1 MGGRG
6 TALFLVLLMLGSLFG
21 VYSAPFHDE
30 QEPSVLA
37 SETDLFHGFT
47 TGENWLNLD
56 NQTIAVPNGF
66 NPIDVYD
73 YSDVGVLIN
82 NKSEASKTIG
92 WAFVQA
98 RNISLD
104 RVFIFDL
111 DGTPTGETI
120 NRNQFNEFFAY
131 PFLEMLNNRS
141 NVSDMNYLVTSKGMP
156 LRVNGGQNKAS
167 FDQEFALLGGSYN
180 SSIGGDYWSTHSYGP
195 LSGGEFESFSRQ
207 KHGFY
212 LVTRLTGYTV
222 ETALNLIEK
231 ANNSLG
237 QSGTYVLDLAT
248 NRNGSG
254 YKFWNDDLYVANT
267 TLQELYNQSVYFDEE
282 TEFITNVSNVMGYAS
297 WGSNDGNWGKNWGL
311 NTGFETEDASWS
323 SGVRHWNATMPTLSS
338 GDSFAWSYQTSV
350 KDGGSAALEASIS
363 ASCSDE
369 SSNGTQGL
377 FAEYFDNEGVSFN
390 TGSMPSLI
398 DRVPE
403 HTRIETSLQYNSM
416 YAAYPGLDD
425 RFKNNWGARFSGLIN
440 VPDAGNWTFYLTS
453 DDGSEMWLDGSSLV
467 TNYGSHGMREK
478 SGTRNLTAGLHDFKI
493 EFFQGGGPH
502 GLNLKWEGPNQS
514 KALVPSTAFMVS
526 DGTPP
531 SPSTLIHAWNFD
543 EGMGTQS
550 NDSVANG
557 SNLTLYNMDATNWRT
572 CADGGCLW
580 YDGVDDYVE
589 VDVDDWVGNFTV
601 SQWVWANSTTLPDY
615 ASVLAVSDNAGSNT
629 SFQHAIFNGEWRLH
643 NNQTHKFG
651 DIEAQQWMHL
661 VTVFDSGSA
670 RQYLD
675 GVHVRTTSFPTGSLN
690 NIDLYKLGVNRA
702 GSTYFEGMIDKVM
715 VWESALSDDDIT
727 ILSRDIYQDCQAY
740 SGSGASGASLE
751 QFVTIDTELEN
762 HAWII
767 SLAGKR
773 DGDVFGS
780 FTMTVE
786 GVDDQGNVLSSNT
799 SEVKNFENNWGSGT
813 MRFRPHEN
821 ATAFRIQVPLSVV
834 ATSTSGSVYIDS
846 LSLRAIRP
854 HMNWLNGSIAE
865 TAVSTGG
872 RSFTLGTSYGQ
883 SLVADLLED
892 GVSGVKGYV
901 YEPYLTAVGQP
912 SVLFSM
918 YAQGYNFAEANAAAN
933 TYISWMGVVVGDPK
947 MAPYV
952 STLHDVELLDARILN
967 NFSVGQTGHIEVAF
981 QNNGMAAGQGQID
994 VINLQGSVLMSSAN
1008 VSVVPGDQPGSRTSM
1023 SIPIT
1028 PTKAGWLDVR
1038 VRYTHDNATS
1048 FERDTLNNFIMMRIW
1063 VNDVPTIDSVQCDQ
1077 DEYARGDSFLCTVL
1091 ASDDERVESVQMGWS
1106 IICSDCSIE
1115 NASWHIGSMGS
1126 NDNGTTWEAMIT
1138 LPINV
1143 TTGELALH
1151 IIATDGLGVQAEA
1164 LVQNVSKIL
1173 DAPASWFGP
1182 HMSNADGEWLGVSQL
1197 PATSSMGIHRGIQ
1210 QTLTGCVLDVDHDR
1224 NTERPQFLIS
1234 RGQLGELVY
1243 VAMSD
1248 ANHHC
1253 YEASFFIENGSSTEQ
1268 IDIEMR
1274 KYDGSLVA
1282 QRTIN
1287 VDDAAPTLEVYF
1299 ENMSNGSIDRIIDN
1313 GDEYLRIV
1321 VSDVDD
1327 FVHPYLADVEIDW
1340 PGYGMQVLSAEG
1352 LVNEGDVRIQLIPP
1366 GESLEAGD
1374 VDVSISLQ
1382 DSRGVASTFS
1392 ASIPLVLNAPKIS
1405 YMIPCNEQ
1413 GPIDELMFGHPAI
1426 LGAVIESDRPFE
1438 TIQLTLRQLGW
1449 SVNAP
1454 QIQQPAWVP
1463 STDGCLQETGD
1474 DVYWFR
1480 LQLDGSFAS
1489 AEGSIQLITTTIDG
1503 YPASSQ
1509 IPMLFRH
1516 APPVINGTIPTMV
1529 EAGSDLTFQL
1539 TITDLDGLGDVSCA
1553 TNVSDDNNSI
1563 VWQKDFQPFVLQ
1575 DSDGQVQLRW
1585 PVPRNLNESTDAL
1598 QVVVNCEDS
1607 DGETGSWTP
1616 AERISVEPYV
1626 CRTNCNTT
1634 ADDLIQTERS
1644 TSVMPYIVLGL
1655 GLLVILFVTS
1665 MVVRKQGGVE
1675 KWATDESIEDFDT
1688 LTTDS
1693 IAEAEASLLS
1703 MAQDTPPPIPDGW
1716 TEEAFV
1722 SWLNGERPED
1732 WTDEQWDAIREEH
1745 ASRLESST
1753 EAIHE
1758 IEL

>member
-6 TALFLVLLMLGSLFG
+6 TALFLVILMFGSLFG
-21 VYSAPFHDE
+21 AYSGPFQDD
-30 QEPSVLA
+30 QERPVLA
-37 SETDLFHGFT
+37 SGTDLFQGFT

-66 NPIDVYD
+66 NMLDVYD

-92 WAFVQA
+92 WAFVEA

-120 NRNQFNEFFAY
+120 NRNQFNEYFAY

-195 LSGGEFESFSRQ
+195 LSGGDFETFSRQ

-248 NRNGSG
+248 NRNDSG

-267 TLQELYNQSVYFDEE
+267 TLQELYNQSVHFDEE
-282 TEFITNVSNVMGYAS
+282 TGFVTNVSNVMGYAS
-297 WGSNDGNWGKNWGL
+297 WGSNDGNWGANSGL
-311 NTGFETEDASWS
+311 NAGFETEDASWS
-323 SGVRHWNATMPTLSS
+323 SGVRHWNATTPTLSS

-350 KDGGSAALEASIS
+350 KDGGSAALEAAIS

-369 SSNGTQGL
+369 SSNGTQGI

-403 HTRIETSLQYNSM
+403 HTRIEASLQYNSM

-440 VPDAGNWTFYLTS
+440 IPDAGNWTFYLTS
-453 DDGSEMWLDGSSLV
+453 DDGSEMWVDGSSLV

-478 SGTRNLTAGLHDFKI
+478 SGMRNLSAGLHDFKI

-502 GLNLKWEGPNQS
+502 GLHLKWEGPNQS
-514 KALVPSTAFMVS
+514 KAMVPSTAFMVS

-531 SPSTLIHAWNFD
+531 SSSTLIHAWNFD
-543 EGMGTQS
+543 EGIGTQS
-550 NDSVANG
+550 NDSVVNG
-557 SNLTLYNMDATNWRT
+557 SNLTLYNMNATNWRT

-601 SQWVWANSTTLPDY
+601 SQWVWANSTTLPNY

-629 SFQHAIFNGEWRLH
+629 SFQHAIFSGEWRLH
-643 NNQTHKFG
+643 NNQTHAFG
-651 DIEAQQWMHL
+651 DVEAQQWMHL

-702 GSTYFEGMIDKVM
+702 SSTYFEGMIDKVM

-751 QFVTIDTELEN
+751 QFVPIDTELEN

-773 DGDVFGS
+773 NGDVYGS
-780 FTMTVE
+780 YTMIVE

-799 SEVKNFENNWGSGT
+799 SDVKTFENNWGSGA

-834 ATSTSGSVYIDS
+834 ATSTSGSVFIDS
-846 LSLRAIRP
+846 LSLQAIRP

-872 RSFTLGTSYGQ
+872 RSFNLGTTYGQ

-952 STLHDVELLDARILN
+952 STLHDVELLDTRILN

-981 QNNGMAAGQGQID
+981 QNNGMASGQGKID

-1008 VSVVPGDQPGSRTSM
+1008 VSVVAGDQSGSRTSI

-1028 PTKAGWLDVR
+1028 PTQAGWLDVR
-1038 VRYTHDNATS
+1038 VRYAHDNSTS
-1048 FERDTLNNFIMMRIW
+1048 FEQDTSNNFIMMRIW
-1063 VNDVPTIDSVQCDQ
+1063 VNDVPSIDSVQCDQ
-1077 DEYARGDSFLCTVL
+1077 EEYARGDSFLCTVL
-1091 ASDDERVESVQMGWS
+1091 TSDDERVESVQMGWS
-1106 IICSDCSIE
+1106 VICSNCSIE

-1151 IIATDGLGVQAEA
+1151 IFATDGLGMQAEA
-1164 LVQNVSKIL
+1164 LIENVSKIL

-1182 HMSNADGEWLGVSQL
+1182 HMSNADVQWLGVSQL
-1197 PATSSMGIHRGIQ
+1197 PATSSMGIHRGIS
-1210 QTLTGCVLDVDHDR
+1210 QTLTGCVLDVDHDI
-1224 NTERPQFLIS
+1224 NTEQPHFLVS

-1243 VAMSD
+1243 VEMSD

-1253 YEASFFIENGSSTEQ
+1253 YQASFFIENGSSTEQ
-1268 IDIEMR
+1268 IDIELR
-1274 KYDGSLVA
+1274 KNDGSLVA
-1282 QRTIN
+1282 QRSIQ
-1287 VDDAAPTLEVYF
+1287 VDDAAPVIELFF
-1299 ENMSNGSIDRIIDN
+1299 ENSSNTSIDRIIDN
-1313 GDEYLRIV
+1313 DDEYLRIV

-1327 FVHPYLADVEIDW
+1327 FVNMYLADIEIDW
-1340 PGYGMQVLSAEG
+1340 PGYGLQVLSAEG
-1352 LVNEGDVRIQLIPP
+1352 SVNDGEVRIKLHLP
-1366 GESLEAGD
+1366 EETLEAGD
-1374 VDVSISLQ
+1374 VDVMVALQ
-1382 DSRGVASTFS
+1382 DSRGVTSTS
-1392 ASIPLVLNAPKIS
+1392 STSIPLVLNAPKIVE
-1405 YMIPCNEQ
+1405 MIPCNDV
-1413 GPIDELMFGHPAI
+1413 GLIDELMFGHPAI
-1426 LGAVIESDRPFE
+1426 LGAVIESDRPLE
-1438 TIQLTLRQLGW
+1438 NIQLSLRQLGW

-1454 QIQQPAWVP
+1454 QIEQPTWTET
-1463 STDGCLQETGD
+1463 TDGCLQETGE

-1489 AEGSIQLITTTIDG
+1489 AEGSIQLIVTTIDG

-1516 APPVINGTIPTMV
+1516 APPIINGTIPIMV

-1539 TITDLDGLGDVSCA
+1539 TITDLDGLSDVSCNA
-1553 TNVSDDNNSI
+1553 NASDDNNSI
-1563 VWQKDFQPFVLQ
+1563 VWQNEFRPFDLL
-1575 DSDGQVQLRW
+1575 DSDGQNQLRW
-1585 PVPRNLNESTDAL
+1585 PVPRNLNESTDYL
-1598 QVVVNCEDS
+1598 RIVVSCEDS
-1607 DGETGSWTP
+1607 DGETGIWAP
-1616 AERISVEPYV
+1616 VEKISVESYV
-1626 CRTNCNTT
+1626 CRINCNSTV
-1634 ADDLIQTERS
+1634 DDGIKTENS
-1644 TSVMPYIVLGL
+1644 ASLMPYIVLGL
-1655 GLLVILFVTS
+1655 GLLVVLFATL
-1665 MVVRKQGGVE
+1665 MLVRKQSGEE
-1675 KWATDESIEDFDT
+1675 KWATDEAIEDFDT
-1688 LTTDS
+1688 LTSDS
-1693 IAEAEASLLS
+1693 IAEAEASLLT
-1703 MAQDTPPPIPDGW
+1703 MATENPPPIPDGW

-1722 SWLNGERPED
+1722 TWLQGERPSD
-1732 WTDEQWDAIREEH
+1732 WSDEQWETLRSEH
-1745 ASRLESST
+1745 ASRLESPS
-1753 EAIHE
+1753 EAVDE
-1758 IEL
+1758 IGL